1 MGYGYF
7 CTKLDLIV
15 VMVGLDVNIKK
26 ACLKQIKT
34 AIINLINDIFF
45 FFFFQ
50 FLTIFSIFYPLT
62 SKSNMQIS

>member
-26 ACLKQIKT
+26 ACLKQRKT
-34 AIINLINDIFF
+34 AISNVSNDIFF
-45 FFFFQ
+45 FFFF
-50 FLTIFSIFYPLT
+50 SIFDHF
-62 SKSNMQIS
+62 